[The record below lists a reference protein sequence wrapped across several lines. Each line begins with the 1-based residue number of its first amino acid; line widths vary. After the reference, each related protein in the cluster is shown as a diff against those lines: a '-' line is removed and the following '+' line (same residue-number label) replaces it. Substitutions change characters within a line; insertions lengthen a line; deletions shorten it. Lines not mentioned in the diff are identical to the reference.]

1 MAQTDAAVVYPALGY
16 VWTGVVGTATKPTTT
31 QLATFVSAGTVP
43 SGWTALGHTDL
54 DNVLTFG
61 SEGGDTSVKGSWQN
75 PALREI
81 TTSTLVEYF
90 DVNSLQLL
98 DKTILS
104 LYHGGGSAATTNEFA
119 TPDAATT
126 TEKATTLVMVD
137 GTSAVA
143 LYCPKASIKKA
154 GDMTFAADD
163 FVKIP
168 LRFTPLKYST
178 NPKSIWIS
186 AGFGDV

>member
-1 MAQTDAAVVYPALGY
+1 MAQTDGAVLYPSLGY
-16 VWTGVVGTATKPTTT
+16 VWTGVVGTATKPTTS

-43 SGWTALGHTDL
+43 SGWTTIGHTDL
-54 DNVLTFG
+54 NNVLTFG

-75 PALREI
+75 ASLREI

-90 DVNSLQLL
+90 DVKSLQVL

-104 LYHGGGSAATTNEFA
+104 LYHGGGTAASNELA
-119 TPDAATT
+119 TPDASTAT
-126 TEKATTLVMVD
+126 ELATTLVMVD
-137 GTSAVA
+137 GTTSVA

-154 GDMTFAADD
+154 GDMEFASDD
-163 FVKIP
+163 FVKVP

-178 NPKSIWIS
+178 NAKSYWIS
-186 AGFGDV
+186 TVLG